1 MVLVGVGLV
10 FGAGVAVEA
19 VVVGAVVLQ
28 LVRVLVELPGRGIRV
43 RSALWGSF
51 DSGRASLLGFERWR
65 WI

>member
-28 LVRVLVELPGRGIRV
+28 LV
-43 RSALWGSF
+43 
-51 DSGRASLLGFERWR
+51 
-65 WI
+65 